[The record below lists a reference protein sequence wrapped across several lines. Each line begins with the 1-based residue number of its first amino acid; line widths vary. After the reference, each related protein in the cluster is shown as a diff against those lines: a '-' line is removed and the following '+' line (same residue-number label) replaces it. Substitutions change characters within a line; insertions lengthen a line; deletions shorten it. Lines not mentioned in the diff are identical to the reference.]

1 VIGSGGSVPAAVAAA
16 EMLQRHGSLAAI
28 SEVDPRLLCRERG
41 LGPVR
46 ASRLAA
52 ALELASRVKCPRSRE
67 NVEIKRPEDV
77 MPLLNEEFRGC
88 DREHFLALILDSR
101 HRVTAVET
109 VSIGCLNASIV
120 HPREVFRGAVT
131 AGAAALLVAHNHPSG
146 CAEPSRDDIDL
157 TARLA
162 GCGRLLGIELLDHL
176 IVGDGEFTS
185 LREYGW
191 PGEEWG

>member
-1 VIGSGGSVPAAVAAA
+1 MAAA
-16 EMLQRHGSLAAI
+16 ELLERHGDLAGI
-28 SEVDPRLLCRERG
+28 SALDPRSICRERG

-52 ALELASRVKCPRSRE
+52 ALELTSRVRAPGRRE
-67 NVEIKRPEDV
+67 GVEVRRPADV
-77 MPLLNEEFRGC
+77 MPLLYDEFRGC
-88 DREHFLALILDSR
+88 DREHFLALQLDSR
-101 HRVTAVET
+101 HRVTAIDT

-120 HPREVFRGAVT
+120 HPREVFRGAVSG
-131 AGAAALLVAHNHPSG
+131 GAAAVMVAHNHPSG

-176 IVGDGEFTS
+176 IVGDGRFTS

-191 PGEEWG
+191 PGQEWG